1 MSEQDGEA
9 QHVLVAVTG
18 SVAAIKV
25 PELVKQ
31 LTLQQESKVIQEVWQ
46 VAIAVWRS
54 IFSKRRLA
62 IVTPII
68 TQGGDTPIDAVVRV
82 VSCPAGNVYGISVW

>member
-1 MSEQDGEA
+1 MFEQDGEA

-31 LTLQQESKVIQEVWQ
+31 LTLQQESKVIHEVWQ
-46 VAIAVWRS
+46 VAITVWHS
-54 IFSKRRLA
+54 MFSK
-62 IVTPII
+62 
-68 TQGGDTPIDAVVRV
+68 G
-82 VSCPAGNVYGISVW
+82 

>member
-1 MSEQDGEA
+1 MSEQKGVSERKGEA

-31 LTLQQESKVIQEVWQ
+31 LTLQQETKVNRQIMTLL
-46 VAIAVWRS
+46 S
-54 IFSKRRLA
+54 IHWTGLLDDWTTRL
-62 IVTPII
+62 
-68 TQGGDTPIDAVVRV
+68 D
-82 VSCPAGNVYGISVW
+82 